1 LAERIHATEILE
13 KITNIIR
20 NEMSSAYEWP
30 GKTGRSFGLVEKT
43 DEGRLTTRVYL
54 SIYLSENHP
63 NSVQLYFQP
72 RAIDVAKDAFD
83 KLKNNYKELTL
94 DPWLDSLYIW
104 LKKGELLERFC
115 EDLKELIKQ
124 IERGW
129 KNKQMQSEAE

>member
-1 LAERIHATEILE
+1 
-13 KITNIIR
+13 
-20 NEMSSAYEWP
+20 M
-30 GKTGRSFGLVEKT
+30 
-43 DEGRLTTRVYL
+43 
-54 SIYLSENHP
+54 
-63 NSVQLYFQP
+63 
-72 RAIDVAKDAFD
+72 AKDAFD